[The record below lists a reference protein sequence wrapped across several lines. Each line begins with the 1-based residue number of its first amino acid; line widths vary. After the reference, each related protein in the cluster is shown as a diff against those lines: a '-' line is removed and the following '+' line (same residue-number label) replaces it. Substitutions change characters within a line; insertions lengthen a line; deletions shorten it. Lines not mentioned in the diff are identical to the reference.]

1 MKPDSKIVGRETE
14 LDVLSSALKSLEAG
28 RGQVLLLSGEPGIGK
43 STLVHS
49 LADQVRDDQLAVYWG
64 FAWEGGGAPSYW
76 PWTQILRSLLKEQTV
91 AGELTAHLGQVLPEF
106 ADTAN
111 DPMSLQP
118 EQARFQLLEAMR
130 TLLDS
135 ASSKTPL
142 LLILEDLHAADNESL
157 QLLGYIARHTR
168 HMPILLVGTFRD
180 QEARNTD
187 STGPLWQ
194 TARDAR
200 VLQLQRL
207 SAKDVH
213 QYLYDRNEQE
223 PTVDEVQKL
232 LATTEGNPLFLSE
245 LVVLLEN
252 GGGLEGKHLP
262 QTVEQVIHQQ
272 LERLPEGCLRLMAV
286 ASILGREF
294 SHRAIAG
301 IYDATGNDIDDLLAP
316 AISAGV
322 IKPTDSQRYRFFHVL
337 YCDVLQRMLDRSERE
352 ALHKQRADMLRD
364 LAKEGHPDRWSQLAT
379 HLDAS
384 GSEYRAE
391 AITAW
396 RKAAKRYT
404 ERLAF
409 EAAERAL
416 GKAVNA
422 FGSGPNYAPAD
433 RCRLLMEFAAAT
445 LAMGDIK
452 AGQQLCSDAYAI
464 ARTLEDGELMAE
476 AALTWG
482 SVIVIAKIN
491 KELVGALEEALAY
504 LPPEAIGLQAK
515 VSARLA
521 AALQPAPNPAEP
533 VQMAREAIELA
544 RTTGD
549 QRVIYEVLKYAISA
563 MMP

>member
-1 MKPDSKIVGRETE
+1 
-14 LDVLSSALKSLEAG
+14 
-28 RGQVLLLSGEPGIGK
+28 
-43 STLVHS
+43 
-49 LADQVRDDQLAVYWG
+49 
-64 FAWEGGGAPSYW
+64 
-76 PWTQILRSLLKEQTV
+76 
-91 AGELTAHLGQVLPEF
+91 
-106 ADTAN
+106 
-111 DPMSLQP
+111 MSLQP

-130 TLLDS
+130 ILLDS
-135 ASSKTPL
+135 ASSNSPL

-187 STGPLWQ
+187 SNGSLWQ
-194 TARDAR
+194 AARDAR

-207 SAKDVH
+207 SAADIS
-213 QYLYDRNEQE
+213 QYLFDRNGQE
-223 PTVDEVQKL
+223 PAVEEVQEL

-252 GGGLEGKHLP
+252 GDRLEGRQIP

-272 LERLPEGCLRLMAV
+272 LERLPGDCLRLMAV

-301 IYDATGNDIDDLLAP
+301 IYDATSHDIDDLLAP
-316 AISAGV
+316 AITAGV
-322 IKPTDSQRYRFFHVL
+322 VKPSASQRYRFFHVL
-337 YCDVLQRMLDRSERE
+337 YCDVLQQMLDRSERE
-352 ALHKQRADMLRD
+352 ALHKRRAGMLQELVD
-364 LAKEGHPDRWSQLAT
+364 EGHPDRWSQLAT

-384 GSEYRAE
+384 GSDYRAG

-409 EAAERAL
+409 EAAEHAL
-416 GKAVNA
+416 RKAVNA
-422 FGSGPNYAPAD
+422 FGSGPDYTPAD
-433 RCRLLMEFAAAT
+433 RCQLLLELAAAT
-445 LAMGDIK
+445 LAKGDVEV
-452 AGQQLCSDAYAI
+452 GQQLCSKAYAI
-464 ARTLEDGELMAE
+464 ARTLEDGELMAA

-482 SVIVIAKIN
+482 SVIVVAKIN
-491 KELVGALEEALAY
+491 KELVGALEEALDY
-504 LPPEAIGLQAK
+504 LPPDAIGLRAK

-549 QRVIYEVLKYAISA
+549 QRIIYEVLKYAISA

>member
-14 LDVLSSALKSLEAG
+14 LAVLSSALKSLEGG

-49 LADQVRDDQLAVYWG
+49 LADQARDDGLAAYWG
-64 FAWEGGGAPSYW
+64 FTWEGGGAPSYW
-76 PWTQILRSLLKEQTV
+76 PWTQILRSLLKEQTTTT
-91 AGELTAHLGQVLPEF
+91 ELTAQLGQVLPEF

-111 DPMSLQP
+111 DSMSLQP

-135 ASSKTPL
+135 ASSNTPL
-142 LLILEDLHAADNESL
+142 LLILEDLHAADNES
-157 QLLGYIARHTR
+157 RHTR
-168 HMPILLVGTFRD
+168 HMPILLIGTFRD

-194 TARDAR
+194 TSRDAR

-207 SAKDVH
+207 SASDVH
-213 QYLYDRNEQE
+213 QYLYDRNGQE
-223 PTVDEVQKL
+223 PTVEEVQEL

-245 LVVLLEN
+245 LVALLES
-252 GGGLEGKHLP
+252 GDGLEGKHLP

-272 LERLPEGCLRLMAV
+272 LERLPDSCLRLMAV

-316 AISAGV
+316 AITAGV
-322 IKPTDSQRYRFFHVL
+322 IKPAPSQRYRFFHVL
-337 YCDVLQRMLDRSERE
+337 YCDVLQQMLDRSELE
-352 ALHKQRADMLRD
+352 ILHKRRAGMLQN
-364 LAKEGHPDRWSQLAT
+364 LANEGHPDRWSQLAT

-384 GSEYRAE
+384 GSEHRAK

-396 RKAAKRYT
+396 QKAAKRYT

-409 EAAERAL
+409 EAAESAL
-416 GKAVNA
+416 RKAVNA

-433 RCRLLMEFAAAT
+433 RCRLLLELAAAT
-445 LAMGDIK
+445 LAKGDIK

-482 SVIVIAKIN
+482 SVIVVAKIN
-491 KELVGALEEALAY
+491 KELVGALEEVLKY
-504 LPPEAIGLQAK
+504 LPSEATGLRAK

-521 AALQPAPNPAEP
+521 AALQPAPDPAEP
-533 VQMAREAIELA
+533 VQMARDAIELA